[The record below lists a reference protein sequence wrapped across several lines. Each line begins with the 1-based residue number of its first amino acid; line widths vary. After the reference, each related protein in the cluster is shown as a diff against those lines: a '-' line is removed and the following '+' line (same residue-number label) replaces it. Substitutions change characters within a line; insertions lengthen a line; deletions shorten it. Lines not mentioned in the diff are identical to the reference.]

1 MVFGM
6 SYDYDGI
13 ERRLR
18 ARSDLVGKLVPD
30 LAEWF
35 DEYLDVGEYGLAVE
49 IVAERLAP
57 DMPRDLTTELAAGL
71 LAEAERMDLPDE
83 TRKPL
88 ESFARGDAPGGT

>member
-1 MVFGM
+1 M

-13 ERRLR
+13 ERRLG
-18 ARSDLVGKLVPD
+18 ALHDLVGKLVPD
-30 LAEWF
+30 LVEWF

-57 DMPRDLTTELAAGL
+57 HMPRALTIELATGL
-71 LAEAERMDLPDE
+71 LAEAELMGLPDE

-88 ESFARGDAPGGT
+88 EAFARGDTKGAR